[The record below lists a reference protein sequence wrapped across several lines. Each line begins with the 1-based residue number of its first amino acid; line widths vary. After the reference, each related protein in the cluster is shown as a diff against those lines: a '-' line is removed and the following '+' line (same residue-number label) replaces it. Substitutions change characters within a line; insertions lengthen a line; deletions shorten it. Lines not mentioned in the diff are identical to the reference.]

1 MNWLS
6 LKMKPTRTA
15 DAKHAPGKDYS
26 KRKDNIDTC
35 LICGAEVP
43 PGPDFCGGTCEN
55 LYELAHR
62 KHAAPPLVIE

>member
-26 KRKDNIDTC
+26 KRKEEAIVET
-35 LICGAEVP
+35 LAAEK
-43 PGPDFCGGTCEN
+43 GPANEPKTS
-55 LYELAHR
+55 
-62 KHAAPPLVIE
+62 